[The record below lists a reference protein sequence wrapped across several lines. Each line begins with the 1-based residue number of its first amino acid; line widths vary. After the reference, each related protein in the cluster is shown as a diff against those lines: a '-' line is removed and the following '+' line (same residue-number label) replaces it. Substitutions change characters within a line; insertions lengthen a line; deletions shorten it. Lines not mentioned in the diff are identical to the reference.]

1 MVVKAS
7 ENLLE
12 IQILMLYP
20 RTTEPGTLGVGIQQ
34 PVLHSTNP
42 PRDSFRHI
50 LKLKPRGKE
59 TKGKYANSSCFW
71 KA

>member
-7 ENLLE
+7 ENFLE

-34 PVLHSTNP
+34 AVLHSTNP
-42 PRDSFRHI
+42 PRDSDTYSS
-50 LKLKPRGKE
+50 LKTTSLEGEKLRE
-59 TKGKYANSSCFW
+59 IC
-71 KA
+71 